1 MAKKVKCHCGCGSLV
16 SASTERRHRAGKAT
30 LRVKASHAAQHTIYT
45 PKHLP
50 PTTKKRSTAC
60 LHSEH
65 LSAPEIFSQ
74 PPDNANMHLPDD
86 IANRHPDGG
95 TLHVPTSEGAQ
106 GTEPVDY
113 DNWDGGQVSEALA
126 NVREE
131 AWRQQYPVIAEDYS
145 SDDENNQDRNCD
157 DDDGFDWHAEMCGG
171 DEMDVDD
178 DLEIEDSINQ
188 DFERELAEFG
198 KASPL
203 T

>member
-1 MAKKVKCHCGCGSLV
+1 MQVRPHVYQLCGPLRNSRVRTTGIFRTPSCNTLVSLNSLHKYVRIARAHTTTYLVCRVHHTNPPNFMAKKVKCHCGCRSLV

-30 LRVKASHAAQHTIYT
+30 PRVKASHAARHTIYA

-131 AWRQQYPVIAEDYS
+131 AWR
-145 SDDENNQDRNCD
+145 
-157 DDDGFDWHAEMCGG
+157 
-171 DEMDVDD
+171 
-178 DLEIEDSINQ
+178 
-188 DFERELAEFG
+188 
-198 KASPL
+198 
-203 T
+203 